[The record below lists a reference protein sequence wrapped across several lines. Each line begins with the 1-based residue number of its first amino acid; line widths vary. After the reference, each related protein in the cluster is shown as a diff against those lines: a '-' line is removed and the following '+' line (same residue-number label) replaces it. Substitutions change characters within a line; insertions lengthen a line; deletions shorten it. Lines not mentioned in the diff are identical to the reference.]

1 MLKNIIFDMGNV
13 LIHWR
18 ADSIMDSMG
27 IKDAEERNTL
37 KRKVF
42 NSLEWPLLD
51 WGIIKEKEA
60 EEIFCSR
67 TPKEYHSHIH
77 HALYWFD
84 MLSPMENMDKLLKEL
99 KDKDYKLFVLSNT
112 STLMREHF
120 SLIPGSEYFD
130 GLVFSAEEKLVKP
143 MPEIYSLLLS
153 RYNLKAEESLFVD
166 DLPINCSA
174 SEVMGMRGF
183 VFNEDVEELRE
194 YIKSLE

>member
-18 ADSIMDSMG
+18 ADSIMNSMG
-27 IKDAEERNTL
+27 IKDEEERMVL
-37 KRKVF
+37 KRRVF
-42 NSLEWPLLD
+42 YSLEWPLLD
-51 WGIIKEKEA
+51 WGMIKEKEA
-60 EEIFCSR
+60 EEIFFSR
-67 TPKEYHSHIH
+67 TPNEYHSHIH
-77 HALYWFD
+77 HSLYWFD
-84 MLSPMENMDKLLKEL
+84 MLSPMENMASLLKEL
-99 KDKDYKLFVLSNT
+99 KEKGYKLFVLSNT

-153 RYNLKAEESLFVD
+153 RYSLKAEESLFVD

-174 SEVMGMRGF
+174 AQVMGMKGF

-194 YIKSLE
+194 FIKSLE